1 MNKLTYLYTW
11 VFCAL
16 FLSLTPIIA
25 NTAERSVASS
35 QPQLVRIDFTM
46 PNGYVRH
53 LLLGFTPDNAATD
66 GVDYGYDALNMDNY
80 PDDLNWVI
88 NNQRY
93 VIQGVG
99 AFDDSKQYPL
109 GMFLSNAGNIEI
121 ALDRLENFNNPIDV
135 FLYDAVNNTHTL
147 LNEVDFQDTLSE
159 GTYLDR
165 FFITFKNN
173 QTPDFSANQVL
184 LSVNDNQKDAISIT
198 YLRNTKELHCQ
209 SNQNITHIEIYNILG
224 KRMGYFQNINS
235 QKVRLPLNISKE
247 RYGIVK
253 IHTIT
258 GQTSK
263 KIIF

>member
-16 FLSLTPIIA
+16 FLSLTPAIA
-25 NTAERSVASS
+25 NITKTSVAFS

-80 PDDLNWVI
+80 PDDLNWMI

-121 ALDRLENFNNPIDV
+121 ALDQLENFNNPIEV
-135 FLYDAVNNTHTL
+135 FLYDAENNTHTL
-147 LNEVDFQDTLSE
+147 LNDIDFQETLAE
-159 GTYLDR
+159 GNYIDR

-173 QTPDFSANQVL
+173 NLPSPPVEVL
-184 LSVNDNQKDAISIT
+184 LSVDDNQKETTRIS
-198 YLRNTKELHCQ
+198 YLRNTKELYCL
-209 SNQNITHIEIYNILG
+209 SNQNIIRIEIYNILG
-224 KRMGYFQNINS
+224 KRISNFQNVNN
-235 QKVRLPLNISKE
+235 KEVKLPITISKE

-253 IHTIT
+253 IYTDSGH
-258 GQTSK
+258 TSK